1 MMLPFEVAE
10 YKERIRKVKESMSE
24 KGIDVL
30 LITDPANMNYLTG
43 YDGWSFYVHQML
55 ILMMDAEEPIWVGR
69 GQDGNGAKMT
79 TWLKHENIMSYTD
92 DYIQSLTK
100 HPMEFV
106 AGIIKEKGKGN
117 QVIGVEMEAYY
128 FTAKCFERLQA
139 SLPNATLKD
148 ATLLVNWVKIIKS
161 EQEIEYIRKAT
172 PIVEKAMQI
181 AIDSLGSGVREC
193 EVAANIMH
201 AQISGT
207 EEYGGDYCSII
218 PLIPSGERTRSA
230 HLSWDTERRYEKGDQ
245 VNLELAGCY
254 KRYHSPLSRT
264 AIIGKPSDKLIAISE
279 TVIEGIGNALD
290 AVKPGV
296 TCEEVERVWAKS
308 IAKSG
313 FIKDS
318 RIGYAMGLNYPPDWG
333 EHTASFRPG
342 DKTVLQ
348 PNMTFHM
355 IPGIWMDDIGFEV
368 SQTFRVT
375 ENGCEIFSDF
385 PRKLFVKD

>member
-1 MMLPFEVAE
+1 MLAFEVAE

-79 TWLKHENIMSYTD
+79 TWLKDENIMSYTD

-106 AGIIKEKGKGN
+106 AGIVKEKGKGN

-148 ATLLVNWVKIIKS
+148 ATLLINWVRVIKS
-161 EQEIEYIRKAT
+161 EQEIAYIRKAT
-172 PIVEKAMQI
+172 RIVEKAMQV
-181 AIDSLGSGVREC
+181 AVDSLGSGIREC
-193 EVAANIMH
+193 DVAANIFH

-230 HLSWDTERRYEKGDQ
+230 HLSWDTDRRYEKGDQ
-245 VNLELAGCY
+245 VNLELAACY
-254 KRYHSPLSRT
+254 KRYHSPLART
-264 AIIGKPSDKLIAISE
+264 AIVGKPADRLIAISE
-279 TVIEGIGNALD
+279 TVIEGIGNALA
-290 AVKPGV
+290 AVKPGLI
-296 TCEEVERVWAKS
+296 CEEVEEVWRKT

-318 RIGYAMGLNYPPDWG
+318 RIGYSMGLNYPPDWG

-342 DKTVLQ
+342 DKTVLK

-375 ENGCEIFSDF
+375 GNGCEIFSDF

>member
-1 MMLPFEVAE
+1 MLAFEVAE

-79 TWLKHENIMSYTD
+79 TWLKDENIMSYTD

-106 AGIIKEKGKGN
+106 AGIVKEKGKGN

-148 ATLLVNWVKIIKS
+148 ATLLVNWVRIIKS
-161 EQEIEYIRKAT
+161 EHEIAYIRKAT
-172 PIVEKAMQI
+172 RIVEKAMQV
-181 AIDSLGSGVREC
+181 AVDLLGSGIREC
-193 EVAANIMH
+193 DVAANIFH

-230 HLSWDTERRYEKGDQ
+230 HLSWDTDRRYEKGDQ
-245 VNLELAGCY
+245 VNLELAACY
-254 KRYHSPLSRT
+254 KRYHSPLART
-264 AIIGKPSDKLIAISE
+264 AIVGKPADRLIAISE
-279 TVIEGIGNALD
+279 TVIEGIGNALA
-290 AVKPGV
+290 AVKPGLI
-296 TCEEVERVWAKS
+296 CEEVEEVWRKT

-318 RIGYAMGLNYPPDWG
+318 RIGYSMGLNYPPDWG

-342 DKTVLQ
+342 DKTVLK

-375 ENGCEIFSDF
+375 GNGCEIFSDF

>member
-1 MMLPFEVAE
+1 MLAFEVAE

-79 TWLKHENIMSYTD
+79 TWLKDENIMSYTD

-106 AGIIKEKGKGN
+106 AGIVKEKGKGN

-148 ATLLVNWVKIIKS
+148 ATLLINWVRVIKS
-161 EQEIEYIRKAT
+161 EQEIAYIRKAT
-172 PIVEKAMQI
+172 RIVEKAMQV
-181 AIDSLGSGVREC
+181 AVDSLGSGIREC
-193 EVAANIMH
+193 DVAANIFH

-230 HLSWDTERRYEKGDQ
+230 HLSWDTDRRYEKGDQ
-245 VNLELAGCY
+245 VNLELAACY
-254 KRYHSPLSRT
+254 KRYHSPLART
-264 AIIGKPSDKLIAISE
+264 AIVGKPADRLIAISE
-279 TVIEGIGNALD
+279 TVIEGIGNALA
-290 AVKPGV
+290 AVKPGL
-296 TCEEVERVWAKS
+296 TCEEVEEVWRKT

-318 RIGYAMGLNYPPDWG
+318 RIGYSMGLNYPPDWG

-342 DKTVLQ
+342 DKTVLK

-375 ENGCEIFSDF
+375 GNGCEIFSDF
-385 PRKLFVKD
+385 PRKLFIKD